1 METRGRAARPPD
13 TRRLTKYLFQIIVGA
28 TGYTRSAHGR
38 RPASDDTRSARKA
51 LDLNAPVE
59 VDVIQECLR
68 IGMQAAN
75 GSI

>member
-1 METRGRAARPPD
+1 MDVDQLLMT
-13 TRRLTKYLFQIIVGA
+13 
-28 TGYTRSAHGR
+28 
-38 RPASDDTRSARKA
+38 TRSARKA

-59 VDVIQECLR
+59 VEVIRECLR